1 VSAVTQEQH
10 GPLSGLRVV
19 ELAGIG
25 PGPYACL
32 LLAELGAEVIRVD
45 RPAGGPVVAPAD
57 TLTRSRRTI
66 AVDLKAAE
74 GRAVVLRLLETADV
88 LVEGL
93 RPGVTERLGLGPEVV
108 HDRNPRLVYARM
120 TGWGQDGPWARTAGH
135 DINYASLTGALHV
148 TGGPDKPVQAA
159 NLVADF
165 GGGSLFLLTG
175 VLAALHERQSSG
187 LGQVVDA
194 AMVDGAASLM
204 TMVYGMHADGTW
216 LDRRSSNLLDGGVPY
231 YDTYRCA
238 DGKHVSV
245 GCLEPQFYRVF
256 TDILRTEAGVELDG
270 GQEDEQHWPAHRAAF
285 EAAFASRT
293 RDEWAAVFDGTDACV
308 APVLSLEEAPH
319 HPHMAARGIF
329 DEARKGHEPRV
340 APRFSRTPG
349 RTPVDPRP
357 AGSDT
362 VATLRGAG
370 FSDDEIEAL
379 VSAGVVQQAPA
390 AAVEQE

>member
-1 VSAVTQEQH
+1 MSAVTEEQH

-45 RPAGGPVVAPAD
+45 RPMGGPVVAPAD
-57 TLTRSRRTI
+57 TLNRSRPTV
-66 AVDLKAAE
+66 AVDLKTAA
-74 GRAVVLRLLETADV
+74 GRDIVLRLLDSADV

-108 HDRNPRLVYARM
+108 RGRNSGLVYARM
-120 TGWGQDGPWARTAGH
+120 TGWGQDGPWAHAAGH
-135 DINYASLTGALHV
+135 DINYASLTGALHA
-148 TGGPDKPVQAA
+148 TGGQDKPVQAV

-165 GGGSLFLLTG
+165 GGGSLFLVTG
-175 VLAALHERQSSG
+175 ILAALHERQTSG

-204 TMVYGMHADGTW
+204 TMTYGMHADGTW
-216 LDRRSSNLLDGGVPY
+216 LDRRASNLLDGGVPF

-256 TDILRTEAGVELDG
+256 TDILRAEAGVELVG
-270 GQEDEQHWPAHRAAF
+270 RQDEEEHWPAHRAAF

-329 DEARKGHEPRV
+329 DEARKGHEPRI

-349 RTPVDPRP
+349 RRPVDPRP
-357 AGSDT
+357 PGSDSIA
-362 VATLRGAG
+362 VLRGAG
-370 FSDDEIEAL
+370 FGEDEIETL
-379 VSAGVVQQAPA
+379 VTAGVVQQAPA
-390 AAVEQE
+390 AAEQE